1 MGKTVEIELD
11 AWLLGMIEARA
22 ARLGQEQSEVISDAL
37 RRGLE
42 EGQLRAIL
50 DRGRKEP
57 ALSETEAMQLAIEE
71 LKLVRSERAK
81 PRAT

>member
-50 DRGRKEP
+50 DRERKEP